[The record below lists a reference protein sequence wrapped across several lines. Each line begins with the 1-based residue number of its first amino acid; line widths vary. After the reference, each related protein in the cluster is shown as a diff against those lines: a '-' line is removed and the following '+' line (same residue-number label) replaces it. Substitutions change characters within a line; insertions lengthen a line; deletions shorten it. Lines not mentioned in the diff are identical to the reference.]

1 MRKPKWREIKEA
13 VRALIHGP
21 YTNPFPKVPPIGVEH
36 YRGRP
41 QYDDDECVGCGTCF
55 NVCPPGAIEMVD
67 DPDNAKR
74 RFTLFLSRCIFC
86 GECEANCITEK
97 GIVNTNDWDMTC
109 TRQEEMEQ
117 YQEKDLLLCE
127 ACGEI
132 IGALDHVRW
141 VAKRLGHLAYANP
154 TMMLAALS
162 EGKLVDAEPPSG
174 VSAVREASLPIP
186 AFSCP
191 TDNALPGGKVPK
203 GTGAGITDTKDLRRG
218 DRLRVLCPKCRQVT
232 SLNA

>member
-13 VRALIHGP
+13 VRAFVRGP
-21 YTNPFPKVPPIGVEH
+21 YTNPFPKVPPIGVEN

-41 QYDDDECVGCGTCF
+41 QYDEDECVGCGTCF

-67 DPDNAKR
+67 DPGAAKR
-74 RFTLFLSRCIFC
+74 RFVLHLSRCIFC
-86 GECEANCITEK
+86 GECHTNCITEK

-109 TRQEEMEQ
+109 TRAADMEQ
-117 YQEKDLLLCE
+117 RLEKDLLLCE
-127 ACGEI
+127 GCGAV

-162 EGKLVDAEPPSG
+162 QGKLTDAEPP
-174 VSAVREASLPIP
+174 
-186 AFSCP
+186 
-191 TDNALPGGKVPK
+191 
-203 GTGAGITDTKDLRRG
+203 AGITETKDLRRA
-218 DRLRVLCPKCRQVT
+218 DRLRILCPKCRQVT